1 MMKADNESGYSAAT
15 QRQGELLREA
25 ELERHARE
33 ATGSEWIPWSQRRRE
48 AAIERTTTSLRWEG
62 NALLGFVERQRNL
75 YRRYWLWEVVW
86 WLYSLVSVMSIGFL
100 ASGLESLGVGQA
112 QFNLRAAQ
120 LYLLLGSLLWSF
132 LSMVFFEIAF
142 GIAWERWEGTIEYT
156 FMAPVRRLTHLL
168 GLCVS
173 SLLYGILRGAL
184 IAVVVVLIF
193 PLDFSHADWVS
204 ALAILGAAIVPLIG
218 LGIFTA
224 VLPLLSTEKGEQMTV
239 AVQGI
244 LLLVSGVYYPLS
256 VLPLPL
262 DAIGHLSPLTYA
274 LGGVREALLKNA
286 HLGAELPNIA
296 LLLGLGIILVPTS
309 IWTFNAAERRAK
321 RLGLLKRNG

>member
-1 MMKADNESGYSAAT
+1 MRADNEWGYAAAT
-15 QRQGELLREA
+15 ERQRDLLREA
-25 ELERHARE
+25 ERGRRAHELAGVEPTSR
-33 ATGSEWIPWSQRRRE
+33 TQRRRE

-100 ASGLESLGVGQA
+100 ASGLDSLGLGQA
-112 QFNLRAAQ
+112 HFNLRAAQ

-156 FMAPVRRLTHLL
+156 FMAPVQRITHLL

-173 SLLYGILRGAL
+173 SLLYGTLRGAL
-184 IAVVVVLIF
+184 IAVIVVLAF
-193 PLDFSHADWVS
+193 PLDFSHADWLS
-204 ALAILGAAIVPLIG
+204 ALAILGAAILPLVG

-262 DAIGHLSPLTYA
+262 DVIGHLSPLTYA
-274 LGGVREALLKNA
+274 LSGVREALLSNA
-286 HLGAELPNIA
+286 HLPAELPNIG
-296 LLLGLGIILVPTS
+296 LLLGLGIVLVPAS

-321 RLGLLKRNG
+321 RLGLLKRSG